1 VAPWTLTT
9 FNFQDPPRT
18 ASADVTFVR
27 VIERAHEL
35 PQYGVR
41 FSLGK
46 RESVRKRAACK
57 DGCLLIQR
65 GIIIYP
71 Q

>member
-35 PQYGVR
+35 PQHSIFVGEA
-41 FSLGK
+41 
-46 RESVRKRAACK
+46 RECESEKESCV
-57 DGCLLIQR
+57 
-65 GIIIYP
+65 
-71 Q
+71 